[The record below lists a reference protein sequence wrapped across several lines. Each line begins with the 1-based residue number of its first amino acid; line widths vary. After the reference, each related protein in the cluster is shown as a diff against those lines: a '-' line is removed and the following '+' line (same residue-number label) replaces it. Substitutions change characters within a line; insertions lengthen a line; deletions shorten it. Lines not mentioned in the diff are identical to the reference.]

1 MRAMQ
6 DKKNYPILEINDR
19 FSWDIINFKSQKTD
33 ISKVINLLNKIVL
46 IKTFSTDKPTKS
58 PY

>member
-1 MRAMQ
+1 MQ

-46 IKTFSTDKPTKS
+46 IKTFSTDKPTKN